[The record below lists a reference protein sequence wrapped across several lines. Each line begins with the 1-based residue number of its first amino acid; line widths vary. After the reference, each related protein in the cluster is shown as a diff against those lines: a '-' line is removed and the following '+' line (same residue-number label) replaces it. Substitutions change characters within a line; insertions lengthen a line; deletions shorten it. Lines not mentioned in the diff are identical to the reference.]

1 MPIVP
6 PNQDITVKTIRDV
19 INLKSIMLGQAL
31 TRSTTFTRYGVD
43 QNTGQLYLKFQN
55 IAPSDYI
62 PTYKVTVTGVTGGVV
77 TFTLNPGEVKSLNW
91 TGLSNGTRNVK
102 IEEIS
107 GTGTAGRSQDQD
119 VSTNPAQL
127 KQFDLGREAPIVDI
141 SVSKDAGSNT
151 ANYTRSAGVNIP
163 NPLPTT
169 DQNAS
174 VFNWRGSSVF
184 AGFYNVRSSTK
195 SIYGQDQNTGIL
207 QYTLYP
213 DGFTTGGAVTIIYKG
228 RSITRTLSANNFF
241 EFNSITGS
249 TDTATITDNTTGT
262 SISKSITPGYSSVR
276 WKSFSFNGSDYF
288 EGFNW

>member
-19 INLKSIMLGQAL
+19 INLKSIMLGQVL
-31 TRSTTFTRYGVD
+31 TQSTTFGRYGSD
-43 QNTGQLYLKFQN
+43 LNTGRIYLKFQN
-55 IAPSDYI
+55 IAASDYI

-77 TFTLNPGEVKSLNW
+77 TFTLNPGEIKSLNW
-91 TGLSNGTRNVK
+91 TSLSNGTRNVK

-107 GTGTAGRSQDQD
+107 GAGTAGRSQNHD

-127 KQFDLGREAPIVDI
+127 KQFEFGREAPTTDI

-163 NPLPTT
+163 NSLPAT

-184 AGFYNVRSSTK
+184 AGFY
-195 SIYGQDQNTGIL
+195 
-207 QYTLYP
+207 TLYP
-213 DGFTTGGAVTIIYKG
+213 DGFTTGGAVTISYKG
-228 RSITRTLSANNFF
+228 RSVTRTLSANNFF

-249 TDTATITDNTTGT
+249 TDTAIVTDTITGT
-262 SISKSITPGYSSVR
+262 SISTSITPGYSSVR
-276 WKSFSFNGSDYF
+276 WKSYSFNGSDYF
-288 EGFNW
+288 YGFNW